1 MDIKFM
7 AEKLLAG
14 FLIILLYIKLSG
26 RKQLAPLSPTDQI
39 GNMVMG
45 ALVSSAII
53 SSSVSIL
60 ESVVLV
66 FMWGFLQLLLRYFKF
81 KSNWFTE
88 LLDGKKYQLMREGKL
103 LEGQFKRAQITLL
116 DFENNI
122 HGQGVKSISE
132 INNAWFDSSGNISL
146 DLKSE
151 KEQSNLLI
159 YNGQY
164 NMASLKRL
172 GLEEKDLRKIL
183 EKEEIKLEDILC
195 MEWFND
201 RIYLFRDGD
210 YREIDIKK
218 AG

>member
-7 AEKLLAG
+7 AEKLMAG
-14 FLIILLYIKLSG
+14 FIIILVYIKLSG

-45 ALVSSAII
+45 ALVSSAIV
-53 SSSVSIL
+53 SSDVSIL

-66 FMWGFLQLLLRYFKF
+66 FMWGFLQLFLRYFKF

-88 LLDGKKYQLMREGKL
+88 LLDGKKYQLMKDGKL
-103 LEGQFKRAQITLL
+103 REEDLKKAQISIL

-122 HGQGVKSISE
+122 HSQGVKSLSQ

-146 DLKSE
+146 DLKTE
-151 KEQSNLLI
+151 KNQSNLLI

-164 NMASLKRL
+164 NTESLERL
-172 GLEEKDLRKIL
+172 GLEETYLTQLL
-183 EKEEIKLEDILC
+183 EEENLKLEEVLC
-195 MEWFND
+195 LEWFNEKF
-201 RIYLFRDGD
+201 YLFSDGT
-210 YREIDIKK
+210 YRKIDIKK